1 MLSRLHRKAEALD
14 QACLRAQGH
23 PHDYAL
29 RQELLSA
36 LEWEPELKPDHARE
50 SIRSLFKQVH
60 DQSAALAN
68 LVRSSSDAVGVA
80 AARFMPNVRQSLAAL
95 MQVLASRHAEPRTS

>member
-23 PHDYAL
+23 PHDYAV

-36 LEWEPELKPDHARE
+36 LEWEASLRPDHARD
-50 SIRSLFKQVH
+50 SIRNLFRQVH
-60 DQSAALAN
+60 DQSIALAN
-68 LVRSSSDAVGVA
+68 LLRSSPDTVA
-80 AARFMPNVRQSLAAL
+80 HVIPNVRASLAAL
-95 MQVLASRHAEPRTS
+95 MQVLATRHTQPRPC

>member
-36 LEWEPELKPDHARE
+36 LEWDDSLQPNHARDA
-50 SIRSLFKQVH
+50 IRSLFEQVH
-60 DQSAALAN
+60 DQSVALAN
-68 LVRSSSDAVGVA
+68 LLRSSPEAVAQVI
-80 AARFMPNVRQSLAAL
+80 PNVRQSLAAL
-95 MQVLASRHAEPRTS
+95 MQVLASRHTQPRPS